1 MSSDAIDMQA
11 GGIVAWEWNFGDGT
25 TSTDQNPTYDYG
37 TTGDFTVTL
46 KVTDNGG
53 LTDTFEGNVNIMS
66 VSNEVNG
73 AVPTE
78 FAIAQNYPNPFNPST
93 NINYSLPEAS
103 KVSIVVYD
111 MLGQRVAQLVN
122 AEKSAGYHTVTFDAS
137 ALSSGMYVYQI
148 KAGSFSQ
155 TKKMMLIK

>member
-1 MSSDAIDMQA
+1 M
-11 GGIVAWEWNFGDGT
+11 
-25 TSTDQNPTYDYG
+25 
-37 TTGDFTVTL
+37 

-122 AEKSAGYHTVTFDAS
+122 AEKSAGYHTVTF
-137 ALSSGMYVYQI
+137 
-148 KAGSFSQ
+148 
-155 TKKMMLIK
+155 MLPLFLLVCTCIRSKQDHSLKPRK